1 MMDKGKG
8 RMMDDFY
15 VWGLSNYVEAD
26 DTFFTGG
33 RWGSNNN
40 SPSPPVSLT
49 VYNTN
54 SQTAWFQKTSK
65 LLKVIKDPKELSFMC
80 ILSIDLRHSNFKLI
94 NS

>member
-1 MMDKGKG
+1 MIRMVDKGKG

-49 VYNTN
+49 LIL
-54 SQTAWFQKTSK
+54 K
-65 LLKVIKDPKELSFMC
+65 LLGF
-80 ILSIDLRHSNFKLI
+80 RKLP